1 MSIYKFLYEDIRT
14 VTNNNFT
21 LSITLRNKFYEA
33 GYLNFYE
40 IITTPADH
48 LKKNAH
54 ITDSIFNQL
63 NKKLSRIHLHLD
75 MSDETLNWFIKYYY
89 TEYYHALIPKLHL
102 KQIHRA
108 VYNQT
113 LPLLTA
119 KKILAKIPGSLEYF
133 NATGKFR

>member
-1 MSIYKFLYEDIRT
+1 MSIYNFLYEDIRT
-14 VTNNNFT
+14 VTTNSFT
-21 LSITLRNKFYEA
+21 LSNSLRNKFYEA

-40 IITTPADH
+40 IITTPTNQ

-63 NKKLSRIHLHLD
+63 NKKLSRIHLYLD
-75 MSDETLNWFIKYYY
+75 ISDETLNWIIKYYY
-89 TEYYHALIPKLHL
+89 TEYYNKLIPILRI

-113 LPLLTA
+113 LALHPA
-119 KKILAKIPGSLEYF
+119 KQMLSKIPGTLEYF
-133 NATGKFR
+133 HATGKFK